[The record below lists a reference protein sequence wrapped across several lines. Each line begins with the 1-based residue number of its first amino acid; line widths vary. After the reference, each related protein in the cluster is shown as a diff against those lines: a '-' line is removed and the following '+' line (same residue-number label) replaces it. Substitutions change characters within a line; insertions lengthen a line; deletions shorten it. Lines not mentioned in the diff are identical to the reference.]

1 LDEAENLSYEDGGI
15 TEQTGM
21 AERGLE
27 VFHAG
32 FTNLDP
38 GWQGSVTKQRPNH
51 PIPDGR
57 GPKSVKTPVRIFA
70 KEQYSI
76 AHANETSRAPKTY
89 APPQA
94 GNLRERWSLAVVL
107 LGLRLSI
114 SILLGILG
122 QEISADAGFVLV
134 QCPS

>member
-1 LDEAENLSYEDGGI
+1 MDEAENLSYEDGGI

-70 KEQYSI
+70 KEQYST
-76 AHANETSRAPKTY
+76 AHANGTFRAPKHM
-89 APPQA
+89 
-94 GNLRERWSLAVVL
+94 L
-107 LGLRLSI
+107 LLRLEIYLSGG
-114 SILLGILG
+114 LLR
-122 QEISADAGFVLV
+122 SPDSTFVYL
-134 QCPS
+134 SRFS